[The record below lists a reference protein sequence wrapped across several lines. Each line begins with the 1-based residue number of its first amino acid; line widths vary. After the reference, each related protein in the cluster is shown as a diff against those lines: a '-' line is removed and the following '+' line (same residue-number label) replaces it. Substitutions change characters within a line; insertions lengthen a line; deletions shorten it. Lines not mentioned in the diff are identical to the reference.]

1 MLRNCIVDPL
11 YVINM
16 CCYEKASEC
25 LYIAIFDEAEIGLLV
40 VGLAYTKNAL
50 VDKGTLGSW

>member
-1 MLRNCIVDPL
+1 M
-11 YVINM
+11 
-16 CCYEKASEC
+16 

-50 VDKGTLGSW
+50 GDKGTLGSWEGYGEF

>member
-1 MLRNCIVDPL
+1 MKKQAN
-11 YVINM
+11 
-16 CCYEKASEC
+16 A
-25 LYIAIFDEAEIGLLV
+25 YIAIFDEAEIGLLV

>member
-1 MLRNCIVDPL
+1 M
-11 YVINM
+11 
-16 CCYEKASEC
+16 

-50 VDKGTLGSW
+50 VDKGTLGKDMENFKNMTMDTVSG

>member
-1 MLRNCIVDPL
+1 M
-11 YVINM
+11 
-16 CCYEKASEC
+16 

-50 VDKGTLGSW
+50 VDKGPSVVGKDMENFKNMTMDTVSG